1 MFVARLQLF
10 IKDRAEAISS
20 YGGNPANLGTGNP
33 QSAENGLSRLKNR
46 VIQRFM
52 YTEHNPSHIS
62 KCLLLSEHYTAE
74 LTETVRAES
83 WDEGAVGSS
92 QHAKLLEQRRKI
104 SCLLLNFEGS

>member
-1 MFVARLQLF
+1 MFAARLQLF

-20 YGGNPANLGTGNP
+20 YGGNPANLCAGNP

-62 KCLLLSEHYTAE
+62 KCLLLSLLSEHYTAQ

-83 WDEGAVGSS
+83 
-92 QHAKLLEQRRKI
+92 
-104 SCLLLNFEGS
+104 